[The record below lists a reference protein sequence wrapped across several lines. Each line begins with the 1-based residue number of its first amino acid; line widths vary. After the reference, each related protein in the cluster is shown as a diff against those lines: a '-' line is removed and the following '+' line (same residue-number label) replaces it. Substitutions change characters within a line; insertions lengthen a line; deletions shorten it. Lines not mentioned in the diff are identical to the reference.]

1 MAETLLRVGIDATGR
16 LNLNHLW
23 DIAVRGALLVELRL
37 AGVTT
42 ETADDVDV
50 STDPTGVDYLDDAV
64 RSLLSRPGETEVEWV
79 ERGDLKA
86 AHVADHLVRA
96 GEWKRHFDPIDSGGH
111 VFRAPEHQQ
120 DELIQRLEH
129 LVDDPHTEA
138 SAADTTVAA
147 IGHTLNIL
155 CAGKRGPD
163 ASPSLILAGRLSPG
177 LAAIVSAAVTQIHEI
192 DANTRASAGAS
203 DEAIVFGGGL

>member
-129 LVDDPHTEA
+129 LVETRTPRRARPTRRSPPSVTRSTSCAPA
-138 SAADTTVAA
+138 SVDRM
-147 IGHTLNIL
+147 HRRRSSSP
-155 CAGKRGPD
+155 AG
-163 ASPSLILAGRLSPG
+163 
-177 LAAIVSAAVTQIHEI
+177 
-192 DANTRASAGAS
+192 
-203 DEAIVFGGGL
+203 